1 MKTIRSRCRFGLL
14 KQASHEGYELPFN
27 IRDAAILASL
37 FRVKFRKGKNLKTSN
52 TCEVL
57 ADTVSALQARVKRPM
72 PQGYIATER
81 TSLLPLFRGVKG
93 AVGEKIF
100 RYLCERARFTPG
112 VVRIYGQDVCLMLQ
126 PGQLWTRTRQIEQD
140 IGIAKSTVAV
150 WLKRLEAEGLIVR
163 QVYPSTAAGAGF
175 TVLTIVRHLLSGS
188 PDGTSSSNS
197 GSSDASSPLSAGNPP
212 PLSAGTDEKNPDL
225 LKNSSL
231 DMAEGEGK
239 GKTAET
245 STQYVSN
252 AGEKPE
258 VGKEPERL
266 HGESRYDYAMR
277 LHRFR
282 EGKGHDERGSLGGG
296 EGAAGLGDREGHAQA
311 GTVVHEE
318 RRANS
323 AKVYHF
329 PDVPRQREELGADR
343 AGGEDHGRARAAYR
357 AQDREADRSAA
368 WDAIAG
374 GAAPESR
381 SGSGS
386 GENGGND
393 RGGDESAGD
402 LSGITQDSGEA

>member
-1 MKTIRSRCRFGLL
+1 M
-14 KQASHEGYELPFN
+14 ASSICSDL
-27 IRDAAILASL
+27 
-37 FRVKFRKGKNLKTSN
+37 SN
-52 TCEVL
+52 
-57 ADTVSALQARVKRPM
+57 TVSALQARVKRPM

-112 VVRIYGQDVCLMLQ
+112 VVRIYGQDVYLMLQ

-188 PDGTSSSNS
+188 CDGTSSSNS
-197 GSSDASSPLSAGNPP
+197 GSSDASPPSAGNPP

-239 GKTAET
+239 RKTAEAP
-245 STQYVSN
+245 TQHVSN
-252 AGEKPE
+252 AVEKPE
-258 VGKEPERL
+258 VSKEPERL
-266 HGESRYDYAMR
+266 SGESRYDYAMR

-296 EGAAGLGDREGHAQA
+296 EGAAGVGDREGHAQA

-323 AKVYHF
+323 AQVYHF
-329 PDVPRQREELGADR
+329 PDVPRRREELGADR
-343 AGGEDHGRARAAYR
+343 AGGEDYGRARAAYR

-386 GENGGND
+386 WESGGND
-393 RGGDESAGD
+393 RAGDESAGV
-402 LSGITQDSGEA
+402 LNAISQGLGEEWET